1 MTVDVDVLVVGG
13 GPVGLATAI
22 EARLAGMS
30 VVVVEPRNGP
40 LDKACGEA
48 LMPGAMD
55 ALLRI
60 GVAPVGH
67 SIAGFAYLNAT
78 RSVEHRFT
86 GGLGM
91 GVRRTAL
98 SDVLMA
104 RAHEVGV
111 QFRQGTVESVQHS
124 SNFVT
129 VGIRTPLSL
138 EVSIYLGASWVLACD
153 GLHSHVRQLIGLERA
168 SNQVRTRRRFGLRR
182 HYRLEP
188 WTDLVEVHWAQSVEV
203 YVTPVA
209 PDIVGVATLGAPG
222 VDFDRE
228 IGAIPSLERRL
239 RGAEPVGQL
248 RGAGPLLQ
256 RTLRRVAGRV
266 LLVGDSSGYVDAL
279 TGEGLR
285 VGFAQA
291 REAIA
296 AVAREDP
303 QSYER
308 AWASHTRDYRMLTT
322 ALVRLATSPFRST
335 VVPLASAMPWAFGAV
350 IERLAR

>member
-13 GPVGLATAI
+13 GPVGLAAAI

-30 VVVVEPRNGP
+30 VIVVEPRNGRP
-40 LDKACGEA
+40 DKACGEA

-67 SIAGFAYLNAT
+67 SIAGFAYINAT
-78 RSVEHRFT
+78 KSVEHRFT

-104 RAHEVGV
+104 RAYEVGV

-138 EVSIYLGASWVLACD
+138 GASIQLGASWVLACD
-153 GLHSHVRQLIGLERA
+153 GLHSHVRQLIGLEKA

-188 WTDLVEVHWAQSVEV
+188 WTDLVEVHWARSTEV

-209 PDIVGVATLGAPG
+209 LNMVGVATLGPPG
-222 VDFDRE
+222 INFDDE
-228 IGAIPSLERRL
+228 IAAISSLSRHL
-239 RGAEPVGQL
+239 RDAEPVSVL

-256 RTLRRVAGRV
+256 KTKRRVEGRV

-291 REAIA
+291 RIAVEAL
-296 AVAREDP
+296 VREDP
-303 QSYER
+303 QSYES
-308 AWASHTRDYRMLTT
+308 AWASHTRDYRMLTS
-322 ALVRLATSPFRST
+322 ALVRLAASPFRST

-350 IERLAR
+350 VQRLAR

>member
-13 GPVGLATAI
+13 GPVGLAAAI
-22 EARLAGMS
+22 EARLEGMS
-30 VVVVEPRNGP
+30 VVIVEPRNGP

-48 LMPGAMD
+48 LMPGAID

-67 SIAGFAYLNAT
+67 TIAGFAYLNAT

-86 GGLGM
+86 GGQGV

-98 SDVLMA
+98 SDALMA

-111 QFRQGTVESVQHS
+111 QFRGGMVESVQQS

-138 EVSIYLGASWVLACD
+138 MATIFLKATWVLACD
-153 GLHSHVRQLIGLERA
+153 GLHSHVRHLIGLERP
-168 SNQVRTRRRFGLRR
+168 SHQVRSGRRFGLRR
-182 HYRLEP
+182 HYRLAP
-188 WTDLVEVHWAQSVEV
+188 WTDLVEVHWARSVEV

-209 PDIVGVATLGAPG
+209 SDLVGVATLGAPG
-222 VDFDRE
+222 INFDRE
-228 IGAIPSLERRL
+228 IGAISSLQKHL
-239 RGAEPVGQL
+239 RGAEPVSAL

-256 RTLRRVAGRV
+256 RTRRRVEGRV

-291 REAIA
+291 REAVA
-296 AVAREDP
+296 ALVREDP
-303 QSYER
+303 QSYES
-308 AWASHTRDYRMLTT
+308 AWASHTRDYRMLTS
-322 ALVRLATSPFRST
+322 ALVGLAASPFRST
-335 VVPLASAMPWAFGAV
+335 IVPLASAMPWAFGA
-350 IERLAR
+350 IIQRLAR